1 MNHYKI
7 NKRSRQAGFTLLELM
22 VVLGIILLLTTI
34 TLISLG
40 GSGTQAR
47 INATQVTIRKIT
59 AMLKDRKE
67 EFSRLDF
74 NGATRKIGVAN
85 VSQGDIILVKKIL
98 AKEHFPQRYED
109 TLGNNVDRTTICP
122 DPNDSSN
129 CEDDDKSLKAESSEF
144 LYEMLVTG
152 KAFGLTNVSTANFE
166 QQELGDTDE
175 DGRLEFVDA
184 WGQPLQFYRWPT
196 RLIRPNGGSNQINP
210 NNILAGLFASK
221 FNTYT
226 YNQDPDDPIGEVEA
240 AYKRRKNSNNNN
252 SFEDDF
258 HTYNT
263 WHTFLIM
270 SSGDDQ
276 ELGIHYAS
284 NSANYGYLAQPKSL
298 TDFEALFD
306 NVTNLQKDQ

>member
-1 MNHYKI
+1 MKNFNLKI
-7 NKRSRQAGFTLLELM
+7 ETNRSGFTLLELM

-47 INATQVTIRKIT
+47 IAATQVTIRKIT

-109 TLGNNVDRTTICP
+109 TIGSSVDRTTICP
-122 DPNDSSN
+122 DPTDSSN
-129 CEDDDKSLKAESSEF
+129 CEDDTKSLKAESSEF

-184 WGQPLQFYRWPT
+184 WGEPLQFYRWPT
-196 RLIRPNGGSNQINP
+196 RLVRPNGGSSAINP
-210 NNILAGLFASK
+210 SNLLAALVASK

-226 YNQDPDDPIGEVEA
+226 YNQDPDDPIGEVAA
-240 AYKRRKNSNNNN
+240 AYKRRKNNNNSN

-270 SSGDDQ
+270 SSGEDK
-276 ELGIHYAS
+276 ELGTFFAS
-284 NSANYGYLAQPKSL
+284 DSANYGYLGQPES
-298 TDFEALFD
+298 TTSFEALFD